1 MSKARGKKSPLLKS
15 AQLEGH
21 KHLGDIVISKR
32 IFQGLEGIFEEF
44 SKEAFKKLN
53 HIQKLLRVNRTL
65 LQLILDAKETRF
77 LLSCVIDYIDRI
89 TQEKVL
95 EIYAFSHFELWLN
108 QFSALTPEENY
119 RVRALVA
126 GKYLPREEY
135 QLLFP
140 IGMGKTYP
148 GSHYV
153 TAHSSPDLDTTIA
166 SFWGWVDAFAARV
179 ADGLHLWNVPGG
191 ASGSQVEIE
200 LLFNQIFG
208 SSVFVHLAKTRTT
221 LALSSLDLM
230 NQKGLVKKHLNEST
244 LTVDHERN
252 QHAIILIDPAGYY
265 LGDWRNFDVEGV
277 RQIIMLLNQ
286 CLRWFENN
294 LHVKLISLFAKETLS
309 LKDLPPFIR
318 SVFGT
323 RIKDCEPAIEFTKK
337 QKQYLED
344 YLCKVLGV
352 KNGLGSTFEE
362 FAFGMKGLSISYFQE
377 FIDLVDSLQ
386 KSTLFDKAG
395 NLIENRPHIFH
406 YLEKIIMGLDLAIQT
421 VRTYVERFD
430 VALNIK
436 TYVFGYLPQVVSYRA
451 EVDEIRSKI
460 GSYPY
465 LTVTSSDKD
474 GGLIPLGI
482 IQAADLHKPILGT
495 VSLRDFCNREEAK
508 IPSYLEVI
516 SVIDHHKSSIS
527 TLSPSLT
534 RISDVQSSN
543 VILAELAFEMNDRYS
558 TNNMSL
564 EEIEAEMQEVK
575 KDLSSNVNKR
585 ILQRLLQ
592 RQMVAQ
598 KQGWSFFIDPER
610 EFVEY
615 LHFLYAILDDTDLL
629 TKVTYRDVMCVT
641 SLLNRLKSLM
651 LKKEVEILSFDDL
664 PRDDKFVRQ
673 VASEILQNSDM
684 YSLYR
689 KIYLAKENSVG
700 HNFELCVKGLP
711 SNVFV
716 DTKEQNG
723 CCRVGQTKIF
733 TKNYPMFQRSA
744 PQLRAYW
751 YEEARAVYK
760 EHNEV
765 DLHLHMIS
773 TIAGAEDLFA
783 GEAGKYTHQDELWI
797 WIPSSEQAIEH
808 LHSFLNSFRMLP
820 QVVGNEMQVAF
831 LGDNARELDQIFS
844 ESFLPIPRHTL
855 KDDKL
860 FSLPIAV
867 LRYKAGS
874 INSRKAIISPC
885 LPNRIN

>member
-1 MSKARGKKSPLLKS
+1 M
-15 AQLEGH
+15 
-21 KHLGDIVISKR
+21 I
-32 IFQGLEGIFEEF
+32 
-44 SKEAFKKLN
+44 
-53 HIQKLLRVNRTL
+53 
-65 LQLILDAKETRF
+65 
-77 LLSCVIDYIDRI
+77 
-89 TQEKVL
+89 
-95 EIYAFSHFELWLN
+95 
-108 QFSALTPEENY
+108 
-119 RVRALVA
+119 
-126 GKYLPREEY
+126 
-135 QLLFP
+135 
-140 IGMGKTYP
+140 
-148 GSHYV
+148 
-153 TAHSSPDLDTTIA
+153 
-166 SFWGWVDAFAARV
+166 
-179 ADGLHLWNVPGG
+179 
-191 ASGSQVEIE
+191 
-200 LLFNQIFG
+200 
-208 SSVFVHLAKTRTT
+208 
-221 LALSSLDLM
+221 
-230 NQKGLVKKHLNEST
+230 
-244 LTVDHERN
+244 
-252 QHAIILIDPAGYY
+252 
-265 LGDWRNFDVEGV
+265 
-277 RQIIMLLNQ
+277 
-286 CLRWFENN
+286 
-294 LHVKLISLFAKETLS
+294 
-309 LKDLPPFIR
+309 
-318 SVFGT
+318 
-323 RIKDCEPAIEFTKK
+323 
-337 QKQYLED
+337 
-344 YLCKVLGV
+344 
-352 KNGLGSTFEE
+352 
-362 FAFGMKGLSISYFQE
+362 
-377 FIDLVDSLQ
+377 
-386 KSTLFDKAG
+386 
-395 NLIENRPHIFH
+395 
-406 YLEKIIMGLDLAIQT
+406 
-421 VRTYVERFD
+421 
-430 VALNIK
+430 
-436 TYVFGYLPQVVSYRA
+436 
-451 EVDEIRSKI
+451 
-460 GSYPY
+460 
-465 LTVTSSDKD
+465 
-474 GGLIPLGI
+474 
-482 IQAADLHKPILGT
+482 
-495 VSLRDFCNREEAK
+495 
-508 IPSYLEVI
+508 
-516 SVIDHHKSSIS
+516 
-527 TLSPSLT
+527 
-534 RISDVQSSN
+534 
-543 VILAELAFEMNDRYS
+543 
-558 TNNMSL
+558 
-564 EEIEAEMQEVK
+564 
-575 KDLSSNVNKR
+575 
-585 ILQRLLQ
+585 
-592 RQMVAQ
+592 AQ
-598 KQGWSFFIDPER
+598 KQGWGFFIDPER